1 MSKRNSLVLPPRTEI
16 RIKLVPPDGGWGWM
30 VLLGTALSNVS
41 IKKIEND
48 INFILTQYVNVRGF
62 TS

>member
-1 MSKRNSLVLPPRTEI
+1 MSKGNSFALVPQTDKKTEK

-41 IKKIEND
+41 RNTIMRR
-48 INFILTQYVNVRGF
+48 Q
-62 TS
+62 